1 MQHRIFICYIEL
13 CLQPMVTLSA
23 LCNNRVFMI
32 ISYSLFLFNP
42 QVAHETNE
50 ELRAINA
57 DPDEG
62 FDVGSILLIA
72 KRYGVCH
79 SDKLGL

>member
-1 MQHRIFICYIEL
+1 
-13 CLQPMVTLSA
+13 
-23 LCNNRVFMI
+23 MI
-32 ISYSLFLFNP
+32 VSYSLFLFNP

-79 SDKLGL
+79 LDKLGL